1 MTTQEVLR
9 AYRFALDPSDSQAAL
24 LARYAGAA
32 RWAFNHALAAK
43 QAEHQRWRAEV
54 QALVES
60 GETEAEARKRIKL
73 VVPSKPAIQ
82 KAWVTGRGDSRS
94 AVDGSC
100 PWWWEVNNHCFQ
112 SGFIDADAA
121 WRNWLSSLRGQ
132 RGGHRV
138 GYPRYKKKGRSRDSF
153 RLHHD
158 VKRPSIRLV
167 GYRRINLPKFGEVR
181 IHNSG
186 KPLARMV
193 GRGQAVIQSVT
204 VSRAGSRWYAS
215 VLCRVQQE
223 IPQRLTARQRAGGVV
238 GVDLGSTHL
247 AVLSGRLRQ
256 ADHDSN
262 VVEHPR
268 HLQRCMTRLTKAQRA
283 LSKTVKGSVRRGRA
297 ARKVARIHHEVAE
310 RRATH
315 LHALTR
321 QLAENFSHI
330 AVEGFDVQGL
340 MKRPP
345 VPGEGRRASSI
356 TARFNRYLLDAA
368 PGEVRRQLA
377 YKALWYGSTMV
388 VLTPGEPVNQVCSR
402 CGSQNSRVSVSDSRF
417 NCRDCGFSIGR
428 RHNAAQNIR
437 HAAQRMIGNVASG
450 SGETEKARGVA
461 VRPSA
466 DSAKGAQRRSEKT
479 SGPRPLM
486 PPRESDLA
494 APCVPQQGDMQGDQ
508 STGST
513 PERDGFCDS
522 GCG

>member
-9 AYRFALDPSDSQAAL
+9 AYRFVLDPSESQAVL

-32 RWAFNHALAAK
+32 RWAFNHALAVK
-43 QAEHQRWRAEV
+43 QAEHQRWRTEV
-54 QALVES
+54 QALVDS
-60 GETEAEARKRIKL
+60 GMTEAEARKRIKL
-73 VVPSKPAIQ
+73 VIPSKPAIQ
-82 KAWVTGRGDSRS
+82 KAWVAGRGDSRC

-100 PWWWEVNNHCFQ
+100 SWWWEVNNHCFQ

-121 WRNWLSSLRGQ
+121 WRNWLSSFRGQ
-132 RGGHRV
+132 RDGRRV
-138 GYPRYKKKGRSRDSF
+138 GYPRYKKKGRSRESF

-186 KPLARMV
+186 KHLARLV

-215 VLCRVQQE
+215 VLCKVQQE

-256 ADHDSN
+256 ADCDSD

-268 HLQRCMTRLTKAQRA
+268 HLQQSMERLTKAQRA
-283 LSKTVKGSVRRGRA
+283 LSKTVKGSVRRVRA
-297 ARKVARIHHEVAE
+297 ARKVARIYHEIAE
-310 RRATH
+310 RRATY
-315 LHALTR
+315 LHGLTK

-345 VPGEGRRASSI
+345 STLGEGRRASSI
-356 TARFNRYLLDAA
+356 TALFNRHLMDAA

-377 YKALWYGSTMV
+377 YKALWYGATMV
-388 VLTPGEPVNQVCSR
+388 VLEPGEPVNRVCSR
-402 CGSQNSRVSVSDSRF
+402 CGSQNPHVSVSVRRF
-417 NCRDCGFSIGR
+417 DCWDCGFSIGR

-437 HAAQRMIGNVASG
+437 STAQRMIRNVPSG
-450 SGETEKARGVA
+450 SGETENARGVA

-466 DSAKGAQRRSEKT
+466 GFGGGRAALKREDIRVQCPDAT
-479 SGPRPLM
+479 
-486 PPRESDLA
+486 PRE
-494 APCVPQQGDMQGDQ
+494 
-508 STGST
+508 
-513 PERDGFCDS
+513 
-522 GCG
+522 